1 MTRKQQT
8 AFPEVGTVHKGAP
21 KQDNRWGDDLE
32 ERFRI
37 EFAPD
42 TTDAQLH
49 FYNAY
54 GNYHP
59 TELRAMFV
67 SSSVWDTW
75 YFANEAYAQSSQR
88 IAVANDS
95 QVLHLRN
102 PATGEVLVR
111 NGEPFTEF
119 IPGQTFHYE
128 RGDREYEVK
137 LRPTGRL
144 NLFLPE
150 LEQLVSFTLRTTSF
164 YDRVNIEKQLG
175 AIQGLANALNGGN
188 AAGIPIRVYR
198 RLGWVTWNKPKGGAI
213 RSQKWLVNI
222 EPEPTW
228 SKQAMKKLTNFA
240 SFGAAFAEA
249 EVTVDGDSALEG
261 DEEEELDV
269 RATALGDWV

>member
-8 AFPEVGTVHKGAP
+8 AFPEAGTVHKGAP

-42 TTDAQLH
+42 TIKTQTR
-49 FYNAY
+49 FYAAY
-54 GNYHP
+54 NSYYP
-59 TELRAMFV
+59 TELHAMFV

-75 YFANEAYAQSSQR
+75 YFANEAYSQSSQR
-88 IAVANDS
+88 IAVADDS
-95 QVLHLRN
+95 RVLHLRN

-119 IPGQTFHYE
+119 IPGQAFHYT

-144 NLFLPE
+144 SLFLPD

-164 YDRVNIEKQLG
+164 YDRINIEKQLG

-198 RLGWVTWNKPKGGAI
+198 REGWVTWNKPEGGAI

-222 EPEPTW
+222 EPETVW
-228 SKQAMKKLTNFA
+228 AKQAMKKLTNFA

-249 EVTVDGDSALEG
+249 EVTVEG
-261 DEEEELDV
+261 DPALDDEDEELDV
-269 RATALGDWV
+269 QATTPGDWV

>member
-42 TTDAQLH
+42 TLKAQTC
-49 FYNAY
+49 FYATYNSY
-54 GNYHP
+54 YP
-59 TELRAMFV
+59 TELHAMFV
-67 SSSVWDTW
+67 SSSVWETW
-75 YFANEAYAQSSQR
+75 YFANEAYSQSSQR
-88 IAVANDS
+88 IAVADDS
-95 QVLHLRN
+95 QILHLRN

-119 IPGQTFHYE
+119 IPGQTFHYKHGE
-128 RGDREYEVK
+128 RQYEVK

-144 NLFLPE
+144 SLFLPE

-164 YDRVNIEKQLG
+164 YDRINIEKQLG

-213 RSQKWLVNI
+213 RSQKWLINL

-228 SKQAMKKLTNFA
+228 AKQAMKKLTNFA
-240 SFGAAFAEA
+240 SFGAAFEDT
-249 EVTVDGDSALEG
+249 EVTVDGDPALE
-261 DEEEELDV
+261 DEIEELDV
-269 RATALGDWV
+269 RATAPGDWV

>member
-37 EFAPD
+37 EFSPD
-42 TTDAQLH
+42 TTEAQMR
-49 FYNAY
+49 FYAAY

-67 SSSVWDTW
+67 STSVWDTW
-75 YFANEAYAQSSQR
+75 YFANEAYSRSNQR
-88 IAVANDS
+88 IAVADDN

-102 PATGEVLVR
+102 PATGEVLIR

-119 IPGQTFHYE
+119 VPGQAFCYE
-128 RGDREYEVK
+128 RGDRKYEVK

-144 NLFLPE
+144 SLFLPE
-150 LEQLVSFTLRTTSF
+150 LEQFVSFTLRTTAY
-164 YDRVNIEKQLG
+164 YDRINIEKQL
-175 AIQGLANALNGGN
+175 AAVQGLANALQDGN
-188 AAGIPIRVYR
+188 VAGIPIRVYR
-198 RLGWVTWNKPKGGAI
+198 RQGWVTWNKPEGGAI

-222 EPEPTW
+222 EPEPAW
-228 SKQAMKKLTNFA
+228 AKQAMRKLTNFA
-240 SFGAAFAEA
+240 SFRTAFAEA
-249 EVTVDGDSALEG
+249 DVTVDGDPALEG

-269 RATALGDWV
+269 RATAPGDWV

>member
-42 TTDAQLH
+42 TTDAQLR

-67 SSSVWDTW
+67 STSVWDTW
-75 YFANEAYAQSSQR
+75 YFANEAYSRSNQR
-88 IAVANDS
+88 IAVADDN

-102 PATGEVLVR
+102 PATGEVLIR

-119 IPGQTFHYE
+119 VPGQAFCYE
-128 RGDREYEVK
+128 RGDRKYEIK

-144 NLFLPE
+144 SLFLPE
-150 LEQLVSFTLRTTSF
+150 LEQFVSFTLRTT
-164 YDRVNIEKQLG
+164 
-175 AIQGLANALNGGN
+175 A
-188 AAGIPIRVYR
+188 
-198 RLGWVTWNKPKGGAI
+198 
-213 RSQKWLVNI
+213 
-222 EPEPTW
+222 
-228 SKQAMKKLTNFA
+228 
-240 SFGAAFAEA
+240 
-249 EVTVDGDSALEG
+249 
-261 DEEEELDV
+261 
-269 RATALGDWV
+269 